1 MIKDPKLDGAYEE
14 AALLNEE
21 QALKAQEPSKN
32 KSSRT
37 RFLEPEELKRELREL
52 VEHDLLPNGFDLEA
66 ASRDPAFVRLVVELP
81 AYAAVR
87 VYDAELRAERAE
99 QSAMEGIL
107 TRLRS
112 RERLPMPSR
121 ADAAAPAKRDYLAM
135 SPEDFAALER
145 EYRAKARAGIKVKL

>member
-1 MIKDPKLDGAYEE
+1 
-14 AALLNEE
+14 
-21 QALKAQEPSKN
+21 
-32 KSSRT
+32 
-37 RFLEPEELKRELREL
+37 
-52 VEHDLLPNGFDLEA
+52 
-66 ASRDPAFVRLVVELP
+66 
-81 AYAAVR
+81 
-87 VYDAELRAERAE
+87 
-99 QSAMEGIL
+99 MEGIL